1 MYPLPRGDPSGSL
14 LFPAINPGPRRYA
27 APTMS
32 VAQRPRNH
40 TEDTP
45 QTTVE
50 LSIVMPCLNE
60 VETVATCI
68 RKAQQAIAKRGIAA
82 EIIVADNGSTDG
94 SKMVAQELGA
104 RVVEVTRRG
113 YGSALIGGIE
123 AARGS
128 LVIMGDAD
136 DSYDFAAIGS
146 LVDKLREGYD
156 LVMGNRFEGGIQVGA
171 MVWSHRWVG
180 NPVLTFISRV
190 FFHTPVGDMHCG
202 LRGFRKDAYERLRL
216 RATGME
222 FASEMVIKASL
233 QGQRIAEIP
242 VTLSPDGRSRAPHL
256 RTWRD
261 GWRHMR
267 FMLLFS
273 PRWLFLY
280 PGIALFAAG
289 LIAGL
294 LLETGPK
301 TIGPFGFDIHTLLLA
316 GFGCLIGYQLIVFAV
331 FTKVFAMRMGFHPPN
346 PTYAAMFRYVQLE
359 TGLVLGVL
367 MFLVG
372 VVGTIVAVLSWG
384 AVGFGALDPRL
395 TMREII
401 PAAVLLTLGVQTI
414 FASFFLSILGID
426 SETDP
431 V

>member
-1 MYPLPRGDPSGSL
+1 
-14 LFPAINPGPRRYA
+14 
-27 APTMS
+27 MS
-32 VAQRPRNH
+32 VAQRPRKQA
-40 TEDTP
+40 DRP
-45 QTTVE
+45 APPTTVE

-60 VETVATCI
+60 VETLATCI
-68 RKAQQAIAKRGIAA
+68 RKAQRAISRLDLAA
-82 EIIVADNGSTDG
+82 EIVVADNGSTDG
-94 SKMVAQELGA
+94 SQAVARELGV
-104 RVVEVTRRG
+104 RVVDVPRKG

-123 AARGS
+123 AACGRY
-128 LVIMGDAD
+128 VIMGDAD
-136 DSYDFAAIGS
+136 DSYDFEAIGP
-146 LVDKLREGYD
+146 LVEKLRDGFD
-156 LVMGNRFEGGIQVGA
+156 LVMGNRFAGGIETGA

-180 NPVLTFISRV
+180 NPVLTYISRV

-202 LRGFRKDAYERLRL
+202 LRGFRKDAIDRLRL

-233 QGQRIAEIP
+233 QRLRITEVP
-242 VTLSPDGRSRAPHL
+242 VTLRPDGRSRPPHL

-280 PGIALFAAG
+280 PGLALFG
-289 LIAGL
+289 VGVLTGGI
-294 LLETGPK
+294 LELGPRQ
-301 TIGPFGFDIHTLLLA
+301 IGPFGFDIHTLLLA
-316 GFGCLIGYQLIVFAV
+316 GFCSLIGYQLIVFAV

-346 PTYAAMFRYVQLE
+346 PTYSSMFRYVQLE
-359 TGLVLGVL
+359 TGLVAGAL
-367 MFLVG
+367 MFLIG
-372 VVGTIVAVLSWG
+372 VLVTVLAVLSWQ
-384 AVGFGALDPRL
+384 AVGFGALDPRV

-426 SETDP
+426 VES